1 LLSNFKNA
9 WKIKDVRRKI
19 LYTLMMIVVF
29 RIGCIIPVPGVNID
43 YIKEIVDQAGLLS
56 LYNLFTGGAFSNFTL
71 FALGITPY
79 ITASIIIQL
88 LTIGFPSLEDLSKS
102 GEEGKKKI
110 NKYTKYTAMVLALI
124 QGTGITL
131 GLIRGA
137 LKTDNPFF
145 IVTVIMTLIAG
156 TALLMWIGD
165 RITEKGMG
173 NGSSIIIFIGIIAG
187 TPATSMQI
195 YNSVKAGQTS
205 IWVLIG
211 ILLIG
216 LIVIAA
222 VTYIQIAVRKVPVQY
237 AKRVVGRKM
246 YGGQS
251 THIPMKINQSGV
263 IPVIFASSLLAFPQT
278 IAYFMGGNSQAF
290 INKYMSPTGN
300 PGFWIYMLFEVM
312 LIIFFSYFYT
322 TVSFNTHDIANN
334 MKNSGGFIPGIR
346 PGQPTED
353 YLSKISSRLTLAGA
367 LFLAIIAVL
376 PSIALKFTN
385 IQLGI
390 GGTSLLIVVGVA
402 LELMKQ
408 LESNLVM
415 RNYQGFLK

>member
-1 LLSNFKNA
+1 
-9 WKIKDVRRKI
+9 
-19 LYTLMMIVVF
+19 MMIVVF

>member
-1 LLSNFKNA
+1 
-9 WKIKDVRRKI
+9 
-19 LYTLMMIVVF
+19 MMIVVF
-29 RIGCIIPVPGVNID
+29 RIGCIIPVPGINIS
-43 YIKEIVDQAGLLS
+43 YIKEMVDQAGLLS
-56 LYNLFTGGAFSNFTL
+56 LYNLFTGGAFSNFSL

-110 NKYTKYTAMVLALI
+110 NKYTKYTAIVLGLI

-137 LKTDNPFF
+137 LKSDNVFF

-156 TALLMWIGD
+156 TALLMWMGD
-165 RITEKGMG
+165 KITEKGIG

-187 TPATSMQI
+187 TPATSMRI
-195 YNSVKAGQTS
+195 YNSVKAGITP
-205 IWVLIG
+205 IWVVAG
-211 ILLIG
+211 IVIMG
-216 LIVIAA
+216 LAVIAA
-222 VTYIQIAVRKVPVQY
+222 ITYIQIAVRKVPVQY
-237 AKRVVGRKM
+237 AKRVVGRKT

-278 IAYFMGGNSQAF
+278 IAYFMGGKSQAF
-290 INKYMSPTGN
+290 INKYLSPMGD
-300 PGFWIYMLFEVM
+300 PGFWYYMLFEVI
-312 LIIFFSYFYT
+312 LIVFFSYFYT
-322 TVSFNTHDIANN
+322 TVSFNTHDISNN

-353 YLSKISSRLTLAGA
+353 YLNKILSRLTLAGA
-367 LFLAIIAVL
+367 LFLAVIAVL
-376 PSIALKFTN
+376 PSIALKFTG

>member
-1 LLSNFKNA
+1 
-9 WKIKDVRRKI
+9 
-19 LYTLMMIVVF
+19 MIVVF

-43 YIKEIVDQAGLLS
+43 YIKEIVEQAGLLS

-173 NGSSIIIFIGIIAG
+173 NVSSIIIFIGIIAG

-195 YNSVKAGQTS
+195 YNSVKACQTS

-290 INKYMSPTGN
+290 INKYLSPTGN

>member
-1 LLSNFKNA
+1 MLSNFKNA

>member
-1 LLSNFKNA
+1 MLSNLKNA

-137 LKTDNPFF
+137 LKTDTPFF

-165 RITEKGMG
+165 KITEKGMG

-187 TPATSMQI
+187 MPATSMRI
-195 YNSVKAGQTS
+195 YNSVKAGQTP
-205 IWVLIG
+205 IWVVIGMIIIG
-211 ILLIG
+211 IA
-216 LIVIAA
+216 VIAA
-222 VTYIQIAVRKVPVQY
+222 VTHIQIAVRKVPVQY

-278 IAYFMGGNSQAF
+278 IAYFAGGNSQAF
-290 INKYMSPTGN
+290 ISKYLSPTGE

-346 PGQPTED
+346 PGQSTED
-353 YLSKISSRLTLAGA
+353 YLNKISSRLTLAGA

-376 PSIALKFTN
+376 PSIALKFTS